1 MTALYI
7 ILTVFV
13 LIIAVYAFFKSKTLT
28 VRRIN
33 ISDSPYSLSGKTIAV
48 FSDVH
53 LGFFVSTNQLKRCV
67 AKINSLHPDYVFFAG
82 DFADKAQHN
91 YSPILK
97 ETVSILSELKPF
109 YGKFA
114 VLGNNDYCMSTVKD
128 FSIAALSLS
137 GFTILRNAAARLS
150 DDTVLIGVKES
161 NYNIPD
167 IKTPIS
173 IADENDYVI
182 LLSHQPDYVDTA
194 SKYNVN
200 LQLSGHSHGGQI
212 YLGPILKYFLPNGSK
227 KYYRGST
234 TVDGTKL
241 VISHGVGLHTI
252 PFRLFASPDILFIKF
267 R

>member
-1 MTALYI
+1 MIYI
-7 ILTVFV
+7 IFLVLA
-13 LIIAVYAFFKSKTLT
+13 LIIAVYAFFKAKSLT
-28 VRRIN
+28 VKRIT

-53 LGFFVSTNQLKRCV
+53 LGFFVSTNQLKNCV
-67 AKINSLHPDYVFFAG
+67 DKINSLHPDYVFFAG

-91 YSPILK
+91 YNPILK

-128 FSIAALSLS
+128 FSVAALSLS

-161 NYNIPD
+161 NYNVPD

-173 IADENDYVI
+173 IATHEDYKI
-182 LLSHQPDYVDTA
+182 LLSHQPDFVDTSA
-194 SKYNVN
+194 KYDIN
-200 LQLSGHSHGGQI
+200 LQISGHSHGGQVYI
-212 YLGPILKYFLPNGSK
+212 GPFVKHFLPNGCK
-227 KYYRGST
+227 KYYRGTSK
-234 TVDGTKL
+234 VNNTKL
-241 VISHGVGLHTI
+241 IISNGVGVHTL
-252 PFRLFASPDILFIKF
+252 PFRLFANPDILLIKF

>member
-1 MTALYI
+1 MTVVI
-7 ILTVFV
+7 ILCV
-13 LIIAVYAFFKSKTLT
+13 LAVIVAIFAFFKAKTLT

-33 ISDSPYSLSGKTIAV
+33 IPDSPYSLSGKTIAV

-53 LGFFVSTNQLKRCV
+53 LGLWVSTEQLKKCV
-67 AKINSLHPDYVFFAG
+67 DKINLLHPDYVFFAG

-91 YSPILK
+91 YKPIIK
-97 ETVSILSELKPF
+97 ETVSILSDLKPF

-128 FSIAALSLS
+128 FSVAALSLS

-150 DDTVLIGVKES
+150 DDTVLIGIKES

-173 IADENDYVI
+173 IADRDDYII
-182 LLSHQPDYVDTA
+182 LLSHQPDFVDTA
-194 SKYNVN
+194 SKYGVD
-200 LQLSGHSHGGQI
+200 LQISSHSHGGQI
-212 YLGPILKYFLPNGSK
+212 YLGPFSKYFLPLGAK
-227 KYYRGST
+227 KYYRKGAKVGKT
-234 TVDGTKL
+234 NL
-241 VISHGVGLHTI
+241 VISHGIGVHTL
-252 PFRLFASPDILFIKF
+252 PFRLFADPDILLIKF

>member
-1 MTALYI
+1 MAVVI
-7 ILTVFV
+7 IFCV
-13 LIIAVYAFFKSKTLT
+13 LAVIVSIYAFFNAKTLT

-53 LGFFVSTNQLKRCV
+53 LGFWVPTEQLKKCV
-67 AKINSLHPDYVFFAG
+67 NKINSLHPDYVFFAG

-91 YSPILK
+91 YKPILK

-114 VLGNNDYCMSTVKD
+114 VLGNNDYCLSTVKD
-128 FSIAALSLS
+128 FSVAALSLS

-150 DDTVLIGVKES
+150 SDTVLIGVKES

-173 IADENDYVI
+173 IADKDDYKI
-182 LLSHQPDYVDTA
+182 LLAHQPDFVDTA
-194 SKYNVN
+194 SKFAVD
-200 LQLSGHSHGGQI
+200 LQISAHSHGGQI
-212 YLGPILKYFLPNGSK
+212 YLGPFSKYFLPIGAK
-227 KYYRGST
+227 KHYRFGAKVGKT
-234 TVDGTKL
+234 NL
-241 VISHGVGLHTI
+241 IISHGVGLHTL
-252 PFRLFASPDILFIKF
+252 PFRLFANPDILLIKF

>member
-1 MTALYI
+1 MIFLI
-7 ILTVFV
+7 ILLILA
-13 LIIAVYAFFKSKTLT
+13 LIIAVYAFFRAKSLT
-28 VRRIN
+28 VKRIN

-53 LGFFVSTNQLKRCV
+53 LGQWVPTAQLKNCIDR
-67 AKINSLHPDYVFFAG
+67 INSLSPDYVFFAG

-97 ETVSILSELKPF
+97 ETVSILSELNPV

-128 FSIAALSLS
+128 FSVAALSLS
-137 GFTILRNAAARLS
+137 GFTILRNAGARLS

-173 IADENDYVI
+173 IADEKDYVI
-182 LLSHQPDYVDTA
+182 LLSHQPDYVDIS
-194 SKYNVN
+194 SKYNVD
-200 LQLSGHSHGGQI
+200 LQISGHSHGGQI
-212 YLGPILKYFLPNGSK
+212 YLGPWLKYFLPIGCK
-227 KYYRGST
+227 KYFRGNAK
-234 TVDGTKL
+234 VGKTKL
-241 VISHGVGLHTI
+241 IISNGVGLHTV
-252 PFRLFASPDILFIKF
+252 PFRLFAAPDILLLKF